1 MNKIDPIKLGIIW
14 KRLNGMIDEV
24 AESFIR
30 SSFSAV
36 VRENYDMA
44 FSLLDV
50 HGRQFIQTKKSIP
63 SFIGTLPH
71 TLQEILKK
79 IPADQFSEGDVVISN
94 DSWLGTGHL
103 NDITMVA
110 PIFKNKKLI
119 AFAGSTAHTVD
130 IGGAPSP
137 NAQDSYE
144 EGLCIPICKIVEK
157 GIENQVVID
166 FLQQNLREPEET
178 LGDIRAQ
185 FSAYDVA
192 TKKLL
197 TLLNEEKLNDLDQII
212 LNILKKSEQ
221 SIRKKLKIFL
231 MGSMLMKCS

>member
-1 MNKIDPIKLGIIW
+1 MKPN
-14 KRLNGMIDEV
+14 
-24 AESFIR
+24 
-30 SSFSAV
+30 
-36 VRENYDMA
+36 
-44 FSLLDV
+44 
-50 HGRQFIQTKKSIP
+50 
-63 SFIGTLPH
+63 
-71 TLQEILKK
+71 
-79 IPADQFSEGDVVISN
+79 
-94 DSWLGTGHL
+94 
-103 NDITMVA
+103 
-110 PIFKNKKLI
+110 IFKNKKLI

-197 TLLNEEKLNDLDQII
+197 TLLNEEKLNDFYKIYYEHII
-212 LNILKKSEQ
+212 VNGNKKIKRINLSNFEQNPLKTHEMASIMVKKSDL
-221 SIRKKLKIFL
+221 IANAVYYDMDATRA
-231 MGSMLMKCS
+231 